1 MLKDFIHLIFWTMG
15 KNPLENMKMET
26 AKYGDY
32 WIDDG
37 IVYFVYA
44 KGTMLDFEL
53 ARKIVGDLNKFL
65 NGEIYPSLVDI
76 NGVVSADKLSRDY
89 IAEKSKI
96 LFSKVA
102 FISSNTLSNVIGNF
116 FLEVNKPEIPVKLF
130 SDKQKALA
138 YLSK

>member
-1 MLKDFIHLIFWTMG
+1 
-15 KNPLENMKMET
+15 MKTEKE
-26 AKYGDY
+26 KYGDY
-32 WIDDG
+32 WIEDG

-53 ARKIVGDLNKFL
+53 ARKIVSDLNKFL
-65 NGEIYPSLVDI
+65 NGTIYPSLIDI
-76 NGVVSADKLSRDY
+76 NGIVSANKPARDY
-89 IAEKSKI
+89 IAEVSKI

-102 FISSNTLSNVIGNF
+102 FISSNTLSNIIGNF

-130 SDKQKALA
+130 RDKQKALA